1 MTPLWDPKLPQNGL
15 QNCSKSGP
23 KNDPKND
30 SENNQKWTSFGP
42 QNGPQNPSKS
52 VGPRTVKSCRRF
64 PEGSWSQEAPR
75 MPQDGPEEAKI
86 APSWPKMGPKIAS
99 RWGKLGQDCP
109 RLLQNCSKKAPKTV
123 KMDKDVAFA
132 LPLRFLCF
140 SFAAEWGVFPK
151 L

>member
-1 MTPLWDPKLPQNGL
+1 MLMFRAFGRH
-15 QNCSKSGP
+15 
-23 KNDPKND
+23 
-30 SENNQKWTSFGP
+30 GP
-42 QNGPQNPSKS
+42 QNRPSWR
-52 VGPRTVKSCRRF
+52 GHPTVISGRGF

-86 APSWPKMGPKIAS
+86 APSWPKMGPKIAP

-140 SFAAEWGVFPK
+140 SFAAEWGCSRSYPSLLFGEYNSNSNSLCTPLV
-151 L
+151 